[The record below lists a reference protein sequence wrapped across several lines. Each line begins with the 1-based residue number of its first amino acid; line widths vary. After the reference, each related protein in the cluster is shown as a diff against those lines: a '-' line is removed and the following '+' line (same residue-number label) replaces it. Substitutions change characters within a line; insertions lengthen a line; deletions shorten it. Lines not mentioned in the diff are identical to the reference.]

1 MIRKLVFAA
10 LLLLLACLLCAC
22 GEPAVPA
29 PTAAPTVDVSS
40 LDPNT
45 LEGKLAGVWLVETAS
60 AEGMR
65 MDMSQ
70 YNLRVTLTLNP
81 DGSAAMDYNGEI
93 DGSMSWR
100 VENGKAYLTGY
111 SESGE
116 VEINVREDGLII
128 TDEIG
133 SMYLAR
139 E

>member
-1 MIRKLVFAA
+1 MLRRLSFAF
-10 LLLLLACLLCAC
+10 LLILIVCLLCAC
-22 GEPAVPA
+22 GKPAAPA

-40 LDPNT
+40 LDPDT
-45 LEGKLAGVWLVETAS
+45 PEGKLAGVWLVETAS

-70 YNLRVTLTLNP
+70 YDLRVTLTLNP
-81 DGSAAMDYNGEI
+81 DGTAAMDYNGEI
-93 DGSMSWR
+93 DDSMSWR
-100 VENGKAYLTGY
+100 VEGDKAYLTGY

-128 TDEIG
+128 TDEVG